1 MVLNVLILNQANG
14 NEEANRWQKAGIALA
29 EKVRPVG
36 KLMAGGQPH
45 LCDNDPMSLSL
56 NLNLSRKAMI
66 LVAVPLAFEIVFVVT
81 LATLLASTEYERA
94 RENHAREIT
103 AHINGALTAL
113 LDRFSSCILRHVSD
127 DVAFKNRF
135 EVSLRKMHSE
145 LEALTYL
152 TRDDPVEAQRM
163 SEISKLLLSC
173 TGSIQQAQASL
184 DAGDRLSAGK
194 QWMHAD
200 RNVGRFLAM
209 VDLAVAQQQKL
220 LEERQDAQ
228 KRYGHVVQLVL
239 IVGIAFNVVL
249 ALGLAAYFNRG
260 TIKRL
265 NVLLDNTRRLAEDE
279 PLNAPLTG
287 TDEIAIL
294 DETFREMAESLD
306 EARRKERAVVRNAV
320 DVICSIARDADFVA
334 INPAAEKLWGYSVK
348 ELVGKSLK
356 SIVHEEDWA
365 ATVKAVEGIILSK
378 EQRGN
383 FENRVRC
390 KDRGVVDFAW
400 SAHWSAQDQTLFCVA
415 RDISERKMIDRL
427 KRDFVA
433 MVSHDLRTPLT
444 SIQMLLSL
452 LEAEAYGP
460 LNENG
465 RENVAAAEASVERL
479 IGLVNGLLDL
489 EKMESGKLDLLRE
502 SWHVGDVLEPSL
514 QAVRGFA
521 FQQGVSV
528 VVPVHADIEIFA
540 DRDRLVQVLINL
552 ISNAIKFSPRG
563 GTVDLTV
570 AEEPRWVTFG
580 VKDQGRGVPPEMRE
594 AIFDRFKQVEHDDA
608 RVKGGSGLGLAIC
621 KAIVERHGG
630 LIGVDSVEGKGSN
643 FWFKLPRQPGAL

>member
-1 MVLNVLILNQANG
+1 
-14 NEEANRWQKAGIALA
+14 
-29 EKVRPVG
+29 
-36 KLMAGGQPH
+36 
-45 LCDNDPMSLSL
+45 
-56 NLNLSRKAMI
+56 
-66 LVAVPLAFEIVFVVT
+66 
-81 LATLLASTEYERA
+81 
-94 RENHAREIT
+94 
-103 AHINGALTAL
+103 
-113 LDRFSSCILRHVSD
+113 
-127 DVAFKNRF
+127 
-135 EVSLRKMHSE
+135 
-145 LEALTYL
+145 
-152 TRDDPVEAQRM
+152 
-163 SEISKLLLSC
+163 
-173 TGSIQQAQASL
+173 
-184 DAGDRLSAGK
+184 
-194 QWMHAD
+194 
-200 RNVGRFLAM
+200 
-209 VDLAVAQQQKL
+209 
-220 LEERQDAQ
+220 
-228 KRYGHVVQLVL
+228 
-239 IVGIAFNVVL
+239 
-249 ALGLAAYFNRG
+249 
-260 TIKRL
+260 
-265 NVLLDNTRRLAEDE
+265 
-279 PLNAPLTG
+279 
-287 TDEIAIL
+287 
-294 DETFREMAESLD
+294 
-306 EARRKERAVVRNAV
+306 
-320 DVICSIARDADFVA
+320 
-334 INPAAEKLWGYSVK
+334 
-348 ELVGKSLK
+348 
-356 SIVHEEDWA
+356 
-365 ATVKAVEGIILSK
+365 VKAVEGIILSK